1 MPGTGGIHEKY
12 PLEGEYSDAHAQF
25 QGIYGE
31 MKTTLQANILHRL
44 NAMQRLGALDTQ
56 EADDLAELF
65 QNLDAV
71 LDKDGAAAAR
81 DKLLPLIHRV
91 ASTHPKLPELIDA
104 LDVKLKSGRDSEWRR
119 DASNLVTFAV
129 HAGVKEGTT
138 DFEGGLRLLMALDR
152 KIQELDLLDAS
163 SMRPIVSGLT
173 EIHLGREDIKIT
185 PITGEEFKST
195 REAFQSMVS
204 TTVTRIEAG
213 RAEQQERT
221 VHALLERCQE
231 GSGQGR
237 GKLSEAQADV
247 VTQWLATKIK
257 AGSVTPEE
265 QGRVLR
271 LFTEEALPAQKFME
285 MAGTLDWLSYGP
297 ALAQLAQLVTA
308 AEKLEHTAAR
318 AMRDYK
324 IPAALFFH
332 MTQDLAEFVS
342 CHPES
347 ASKDALKDRVQAM
360 EDRHSLRLGGVPQVV
375 APAAP

>member
-1 MPGTGGIHEKY
+1 
-12 PLEGEYSDAHAQF
+12 
-25 QGIYGE
+25 
-31 MKTTLQANILHRL
+31 
-44 NAMQRLGALDTQ
+44 
-56 EADDLAELF
+56 
-65 QNLDAV
+65 
-71 LDKDGAAAAR
+71 
-81 DKLLPLIHRV
+81 
-91 ASTHPKLPELIDA
+91 
-104 LDVKLKSGRDSEWRR
+104 
-119 DASNLVTFAV
+119 
-129 HAGVKEGTT
+129 
-138 DFEGGLRLLMALDR
+138 MALDR